1 MTRQSRVTA
10 GLALAALGLGCSGSA
25 LAEETGWYFGL
36 SGGLTTSG
44 ESKSDVTNKIIR
56 DIQTSLAPQGF
67 ALTAAT
73 VNADLDD
80 SDNGWGVHIGYRFNR
95 YVAAEAGYLDLDKF
109 LYTSTMALTIDDG
122 PGGAAA
128 QVVNTAI
135 DQRLEANGA
144 FASVIGM
151 YPIGNSFDVH
161 VRGGVLFSDVRNRTG
176 QTVNNDPTTFVSIER
191 KDSKEELFG
200 GIGAT
205 WNINASY
212 SVRVEYQK
220 FLDVGEDR
228 TGERDIDL
236 INVSLLFR

>member
-36 SGGLTTSG
+36 SGGITTSG
-44 ESKSDVTNKIIR
+44 ESKSDITNKIIR
-56 DIQTSLAPQGF
+56 DIQTGLAPQGL

-80 SDNGWGVHIGYRFNR
+80 SDNGWGVHIGYRFNQ
-95 YVAAEAGYLDLDKF
+95 YVAAEVGYLDLGKF
-109 LYTSTMALTIDDG
+109 VYTSTMALTIA
-122 PGGAAA
+122 PAAGGAA

-135 DQRLEANGA
+135 DQRLEASGA

-151 YPIGNSFDVH
+151 YPIGDSFDVH
-161 VRGGVLFSDVRNRTG
+161 VRGGLLFSDVRNRIG
-176 QTVNNDPTTFVSIER
+176 QTVNNDPATFASFET

>member
-44 ESKSDVTNKIIR
+44 ESKSDITNKIVG
-56 DIQTSLAPQGF
+56 DIATGLAD
-67 ALTAAT
+67 ADLILTAAT

-95 YVAAEAGYLDLDKF
+95 YVAAEFGYVDLGKF
-109 LYTSTMALTIDDG
+109 VYTNTMALTVDDG
-122 PGGAAA
+122 PGGAAP
-128 QVVNTAI
+128 QVFNAAT

-151 YPIGNSFDVH
+151 YPIGDSFDVH
-161 VRGGVLFSDVRNRTG
+161 VRGGVLFSDVRNRARS
-176 QTVNNDPTTFVSIER
+176 TVENDPDTFSSVEG

-205 WNINASY
+205 WNINPSY

-220 FLDVGEDR
+220 FLDLGDTR

-236 INVSLLFR
+236 LNVSLLFR